1 MAPWSNLLWRRVGA
15 LKSDLGILGAAAAAE
30 LGEQKSLQIS
40 FGLSIKLE
48 RRRPLCGAWV
58 ILRTMRA
65 PRRFG
70 FPGIEPF
77 LLVLKVRL
85 RVQNDESFQ
94 VLIASDSL
102 QKSQIIMINFV
113 MSYYNIQA

>member
-1 MAPWSNLLWRRVGA
+1 MAPWSILLWRRVGA
-15 LKSDLGILGAAAAAE
+15 LKSDLGILGAAAAVE

-58 ILRTMRA
+58 ILRTVRA

-70 FPGIEPF
+70 FPGIGPF
-77 LLVLKVRL
+77 LLAFFAGFKMMNHFKYLLPLIAYKKVR
-85 RVQNDESFQ
+85 
-94 VLIASDSL
+94 
-102 QKSQIIMINFV
+102 
-113 MSYYNIQA
+113 